1 MNLSAYDPLTLCAIG
16 AVIAYLIGS
25 LSFAVIVSRLFGLD
39 DPRSYGSGNPGAT
52 NVLRSGNKA
61 AAILTLV
68 FDALK
73 GYVPVVIAQRMG
85 LSELVVTVVGLG
97 AFIGHL
103 WPVFFKFEGGKG
115 VATAAGVLLGF
126 APALGGSV
134 LLVWVTMAAVFR
146 YSSLAALTA
155 ALSAPVIQAWGKGV
169 ATAAGV
175 LLGFSGALGGLV
187 LLVWLMMAVVFRY
200 SSLASLAAAVA
211 APIVQIV
218 GWGFGPLSIGVIVMS
233 LLLIWR
239 HEANIRKLL
248 AGQESKLGQKAKS

>member
-1 MNLSAYDPLTLCAIG
+1 MNFSSLDPRLLAALG
-16 AVIAYLIGS
+16 AVVAYLIGS
-25 LSFAVIVSRLFGLD
+25 LSFAVIVSRLFGLA

-61 AAILTLV
+61 AAVLTLV

-73 GYVPVVIAQRMG
+73 GYVPVAIAVSLG
-85 LSELVVTVVGLG
+85 WDEVTVTAIGLG

-126 APALGGSV
+126 EPALGGIV
-134 LLVWVTMAAVFR
+134 LLVWIGMAAVFR

-155 ALSAPVIQAWGKGV
+155 AL
-169 ATAAGV
+169 
-175 LLGFSGALGGLV
+175 
-187 LLVWLMMAVVFRY
+187 
-200 SSLASLAAAVA
+200 A
-211 APIVQIV
+211 APIVHV
-218 GWGFGPLSIGVIVMS
+218 MGWGYGALTLGVIVMS
-233 LLLIWR
+233 ALLIWR

-248 AGQESKLGQKAKS
+248 AGQESKLGQKAAP